1 MMPAAPRSPSRIS
14 LWLAGLQAGM
24 VAALWMLAWLGTSAA
39 WQRRSFWTTAN
50 LMATTFYGGNALRD
64 GFSFRT
70 VSGVALLLL
79 VYSSLGCLFAAVSGS
94 KAAPSRL
101 LVGGIVFALAWYY
114 VSFHVFWRVLS
125 PLVPLLHAVRPTVVG
140 HVLYGVLLARFPHD
154 LPKTVSEAPV
164 PAAAGVSEEGHNV
177 SG

>member
-1 MMPAAPRSPSRIS
+1 MMPAVPRSPSRLS

-50 LMATTFYGGNALRD
+50 LVATTFYGGNALRD

-79 VYSSLGCLFAAVSGS
+79 VYSSLGCLFAAVAGS
-94 KAAPSRL
+94 RAATTRL
-101 LVGGIVFALAWYY
+101 LLGGIVFALAWYY
-114 VSFHVFWRVLS
+114 VSFHVLWRVLS

-140 HVLYGVLLARFPHD
+140 HVLYGALLARFPRD
-154 LPKTVSEAPV
+154 LPKTISEAQA
-164 PAAAGVSEEGHNV
+164 PAPAEVSNGSHNI